1 MIYEDILIFSSGAL
15 LIATFGMVITRE
27 FSGWINIYR
36 YQTTILA
43 VIAGIIGYITNNW
56 EIYLAAIITFILK
69 SIIVPKILMKVTNN
83 VSSEFK
89 NEIRPY
95 ISTKKS
101 LGIATIL
108 VVLSYLLT
116 QQIHLGSDIIAKIFL
131 PLSISLFLIGLL
143 VMIGRRI
150 SLGQIVGLLILENG
164 LFLFTIAL
172 THGVSLVIEIGIFID
187 VLVGIIILSILIHR
201 IGYTFDSVDEID
213 LKHESIEDKEND

>member
-101 LGIATIL
+101 LGISTIL

-116 QQIHLGSDIIAKIFL
+116 QQIHLGSDIIATIFL